1 MWCSAGWR
9 CCSSASPRT
18 PPPTRGAT
26 SAQSFSASTWGSSPA
41 LPAGCCSAPSSARP
55 RPSSPM
61 ISRSRSRQGSP
72 SSALWLR
79 TPSTKPRHYTLQGL
93 LPLSLLNAPYC
104 AQAQTQAVEPGV
116 EALKE
121 SGDRLYF
128 GPPKYGRVRTIAL
141 PPFLVEALAAHLAAF
156 RPAQDLVFTS
166 PEGSMLRRSN
176 FQRRGWAPA
185 RAA

>member
-1 MWCSAGWR
+1 
-9 CCSSASPRT
+9 
-18 PPPTRGAT
+18 
-26 SAQSFSASTWGSSPA
+26 
-41 LPAGCCSAPSSARP
+41 
-55 RPSSPM
+55 M
-61 ISRSRSRQGSP
+61 ISRSRSRQGS
-72 SSALWLR
+72 SSSTLWLR

-166 PEGSMLRRSN
+166 PEGALLRRST
-176 FQRRGWAPA
+176 FQRRVWAPA
-185 RAA
+185 GVDLRLTFHGLRHSAVSILLDHGASPVELTALTRW